1 MMKHTRVRNYTD
13 DQLLDQVKSLPN
25 FRTIPNSIW
34 ILGVRSNEDTPNVYD
49 DKFYIFDHDKC
60 VDVLTGTTNCGLP
73 ALKGG
78 YKKYNKHG
86 AFVLKSDMW
95 HHSMWK
101 YVYRA
106 TRGHELRQVY
116 PVQGYRDGNNDD
128 KNDEIGPIVTGYF
141 GINFHTNTFKW
152 YNAVIKWFIGWNSA
166 GCQVTNDRI
175 KYIKWLNVFK
185 QRLKSNRQNNV
196 TYCLI
201 NEFVP
206 ENA

>member
-1 MMKHTRVRNYTD
+1 MSNTKVRKYTD
-13 DQLLDQVKSLPN
+13 KQLIDRVKSLHN
-25 FRTIPNSIW
+25 YGIIPEGYW

-49 DKFYIFDHDKC
+49 DKFYIFKGEKN
-60 VDVLTGTTNCGLP
+60 VDVLTGTTNCGTP

-86 AFVLKSDMW
+86 AFVLKSDYW
-95 HHSMWK
+95 HRNMWK
-101 YVYRA
+101 YVYR
-106 TRGHELRQVY
+106 TSRGHELRQVHA
-116 PVQGYRDGNNDD
+116 VTGYRDGNNND
-128 KNDEIGPIVTGYF
+128 KSEEIGDPVTGYF

-152 YNAVIKWFIGWNSA
+152 YNAYISWIIGWNSA

-175 KYIKWLNVFK
+175 KYLKWLNVFK
-185 QRLKSNRQNNV
+185 DRLKSDEQRYI

-206 ENA
+206 KNA